1 MSEEN
6 KNMEDLLQSELD
18 LGDTEAVGAADDPF
32 ANIGANDDPFAGVNG
47 TEDTFVDIE
56 NDNNN
61 PFNDVAAEK
70 TTEAGEMTAE
80 ETGTEA
86 VSETGVSEDA
96 PAKSEMI
103 KKPEKTG
110 VEETEH
116 KEKAVGN
123 NANVQDEQ
131 KISDES
137 GEQSSSNPFEAEI
150 DRVETKA
157 AEETK
162 TGLLNKP
169 PVFKYAGATED
180 ITDLSQTFEA
190 IRKAKAEDFPE
201 LEDGKR
207 VSWKMDYCGVV
218 KNVAQPT
225 KTTIAEQKKLIEESK
240 DFLTAIKRKKGD
252 FSCKVIPTV
261 TAQKKG
267 QMPVY
272 KGIFSNEEKALNS
285 GKAITYVPS
294 EDGNVYEIGHIIQN
308 KLNVVLVDVSEIK
321 ENGKKEAEY
330 RWFEIP
336 EGFHEN
342 NTVNSKFELG
352 RTLITAN
359 AKKELD
365 FPSVLQILL
374 TRYMQGDWGN
384 LCESDKQL
392 NDNAL
397 KYGDRIFAS
406 YTDANDRKF
415 WIITEADRSATTVLL
430 PEDY

>member
-1 MSEEN
+1 
-6 KNMEDLLQSELD
+6 
-18 LGDTEAVGAADDPF
+18 
-32 ANIGANDDPFAGVNG
+32 
-47 TEDTFVDIE
+47 
-56 NDNNN
+56 
-61 PFNDVAAEK
+61 
-70 TTEAGEMTAE
+70 MTAE
-80 ETGTEA
+80 GTGTEA

-103 KKPEKTG
+103 KSLKKTG

-116 KEKAVGN
+116 KEKAVDN

-131 KISDES
+131 KISDKS

-285 GKAITYVPS
+285 GKAIAYVPS
-294 EDGNVYEIGHIIQN
+294 DDGNVYEIRKNEIGIFRAKAN
-308 KLNVVLVDVSEIK
+308 KIRGLTKVRAGFTPALPLIPFDMLSEI
-321 ENGKKEAEY
+321 
-330 RWFEIP
+330 I
-336 EGFHEN
+336 
-342 NTVNSKFELG
+342 
-352 RTLITAN
+352 
-359 AKKELD
+359 D
-365 FPSVLQILL
+365 FF
-374 TRYMQGDWGN
+374 RY
-384 LCESDKQL
+384 
-392 NDNAL
+392 
-397 KYGDRIFAS
+397 FA
-406 YTDANDRKF
+406 DRKISVKR
-415 WIITEADRSATTVLL
+415 W
-430 PEDY
+430 

>member
-1 MSEEN
+1 M
-6 KNMEDLLQSELD
+6 
-18 LGDTEAVGAADDPF
+18 
-32 ANIGANDDPFAGVNG
+32 
-47 TEDTFVDIE
+47 DIE

-80 ETGTEA
+80 GTGTEA

-103 KKPEKTG
+103 KSLKRQELRKP
-110 VEETEH
+110 EH
-116 KEKAVGN
+116 KEKAVDN

-131 KISDES
+131 KISDKS

-218 KNVAQPT
+218 KNVSSAYENYHCRT
-225 KTTIAEQKKLIEESK
+225 EE
-240 DFLTAIKRKKGD
+240 A
-252 FSCKVIPTV
+252 
-261 TAQKKG
+261 
-267 QMPVY
+267 Y
-272 KGIFSNEEKALNS
+272 
-285 GKAITYVPS
+285 
-294 EDGNVYEIGHIIQN
+294 
-308 KLNVVLVDVSEIK
+308 
-321 ENGKKEAEY
+321 
-330 RWFEIP
+330 
-336 EGFHEN
+336 
-342 NTVNSKFELG
+342 
-352 RTLITAN
+352 
-359 AKKELD
+359 
-365 FPSVLQILL
+365 
-374 TRYMQGDWGN
+374 
-384 LCESDKQL
+384 
-392 NDNAL
+392 
-397 KYGDRIFAS
+397 
-406 YTDANDRKF
+406 
-415 WIITEADRSATTVLL
+415 
-430 PEDY
+430 